1 MRLALA
7 TAGGPLPWTTIVPT
21 SYKQGL
27 RVNALKKLL
36 FLPLLLAPGAALA
49 APATMLVVVR
59 SATSSVT
66 TIPFPSMADCD
77 AAADH
82 LAKVRTPNES
92 TLGVGGAWKAN
103 FRYGQ
108 EGFRQ
113 EPRISTLCLPGTSE
127 IPGVAEILI
136 QKGWYKDLYK

>member
-1 MRLALA
+1 MN
-7 TAGGPLPWTTIVPT
+7 
-21 SYKQGL
+21 Q
-27 RVNALKKLL
+27 LL
-36 FLPLLLAPGAALA
+36 FLVVLLAPGAVFAT
-49 APATMLVVVR
+49 PATMLVIVR
-59 SATSSVT
+59 SQSSTVT
-66 TIPFPSMADCD
+66 TVTFPSLVDCD

-92 TLGVGGAWKAN
+92 TVGVGGAWKAN

-127 IPGVAEILI
+127 IPGVAEVLI